1 VTEHLSTEHGSKM
14 KKPTDR
20 IKRTKSGVFL
30 VSANGRKRI
39 AAPIRFKAIGHR
51 VANNKK
57 ISMAEI
63 SFVTRKFARTSEYFD
78 MSATQPRNRNRIID
92 ALADADYR
100 WPTESKLPER
110 LIQDVLANEPEQ
122 SFTMVGAPGWY
133 EDAILTT
140 RRQYG
145 KGSRFVL
152 DPNAGANVARMTL
165 GQGSLEGWQATVA
178 RTARKSSRLRLM
190 VGAAFAALLLRR
202 LNVDSFALNLF
213 GTTSTGK
220 TSALYAAGSVA
231 GLIGENGLP
240 GWADS
245 VPGLEQLAVG
255 HRDGILP
262 LDDTADEGG
271 SSMPIQKKA
280 KLFAFMFA
288 RNRGRNLDKSYEKKT
303 NLSVKE
309 FRVIAV
315 STSEFALKTIAESA
329 AITRIGGEE
338 VRFIDVPAIEPGGAG
353 IFDDLQLSADEDPTE
368 VGQRLVND
376 LRRHAVEN
384 QGFAMD
390 RFMRRVAKNPD
401 AAVKRAKS
409 HMEQFEA
416 KVSSTL
422 ATRPDRRI
430 AANFAVIY
438 AGAALAI
445 EYGILPWKKRETR
458 TAIEKCMAGAFATLR
473 NSSTA
478 LSNAT
483 TAPSIESVARKLSG
497 DLERLTLISVRKSE
511 SCSKEEAIRRERAD
525 GFRIGKEILIKP
537 KSWRPSDAAR
547 KLLIE
552 YQILQTQR
560 NDVATIDRKVMGV
573 PGKRRYYVIDGDK
586 VAEAIA
592 AVTDHSL

>member
-1 VTEHLSTEHGSKM
+1 M
-14 KKPTDR
+14 KKSDER

-30 VSANGRKRI
+30 VSANGKRRI

-51 VANNKK
+51 LSGNKK
-57 ISMAEI
+57 IAMAEI
-63 SFVTRKFARTSEYFD
+63 AFVTRKSAKASEFFD
-78 MSATQPRNRNRIID
+78 MSATTPRNRNRIID

-110 LIQDVLANEPEQ
+110 LIEDVLASEPDRT
-122 SFTMVGAPGWY
+122 FTMVGAPGWY
-133 EDAILTT
+133 EDAILTS

-152 DPNAGANVARMTL
+152 DPDAGANVARMTL
-165 GQGSLEGWQATVA
+165 GKGSLEGWQATVA
-178 RTARKSSRLRLM
+178 QTARKSSRLRLLI
-190 VGAAFAALLLRR
+190 GAAFAALLLRR
-202 LNVDSFALNLF
+202 LNMDSFALNLF

-220 TSALYAAGSVA
+220 TSALYAAGSVV
-231 GLIGENGLP
+231 GLFGDNGLP

-271 SSMPIQKKA
+271 SALPTQKKA
-280 KLFAFMFA
+280 KLLAFMFA

-309 FRVIAV
+309 FRVIAL
-315 STSEFALKTIAESA
+315 STSEFALKAIAESA
-329 AITRIGGEE
+329 ATSRIGGEE

-353 IFDDLQLSADEDPTE
+353 IFDYLRLAANEDPTE

-390 RFMRRVAKNPD
+390 RFMRRVSKDPD
-401 AAVKRAKS
+401 VAIKRARS
-409 HMEQFEA
+409 HIAQFKA
-416 KVSSTL
+416 KVSSKL

-430 AANFAVIY
+430 ATNFAVIY

-458 TAIEKCMAGAFATLR
+458 AAIEKCMVGALATIR
-473 NSSTA
+473 NSPTDNSNPVTIPNIAGVVRELDADLKRLA
-478 LSNAT
+478 LVSLN
-483 TAPSIESVARKLSG
+483 KG
-497 DLERLTLISVRKSE
+497 ER
-511 SCSKEEAIRRERAD
+511 CSREEAMRRESAD
-525 GFRIGKEILIKP
+525 GFRVDGDILVKP
-537 KSWRPSDAAR
+537 QSWKPSDTAKA
-547 KLLIE
+547 LLVE
-552 YQILQTQR
+552 HQILRTQR
-560 NDVATIDRKVMGV
+560 SDASTIDRKVMGV
-573 PGKRRYYVIDGDK
+573 PGKRRYYVIDQEK
-586 VAEAIA
+586 LEEALA
-592 AVTDHSL
+592 TFTGPPE